1 MTGGVKSARRTLE
14 LLEAVAERPDGVT
27 FSELGEVLDIPQSSL
42 YGLLQTVVAARWLVF
57 DEETKQYFVGVK
69 MWEAGQRFKRSREVT
84 IRTRQYLL
92 AAQRTLGETIQLGI
106 LDDLD
111 IVYIDKVEGTRP
123 LRLVSEVGGRLPAYV
138 TAIGKVLLAEL
149 PEERL
154 LDRFGGATLERYTEQ
169 TITSGD
175 ELIDHLGTIRRQGYA
190 TDLGEYSPGV
200 FCIAVPIRDAGG
212 RAVAAM
218 SCSVSQTLIDLGEVN
233 EQEIATVLEDQATN
247 ASVALGMPEPAA
259 PTRR

>member
-1 MTGGVKSARRTLE
+1 MKSARRTLE
-14 LLEAVAERPDGVT
+14 ILEAVARRPDGVT
-27 FSELGEVLDIPQSSL
+27 FSELGDILDIPQSSL
-42 YGLLQTVVAARWLVF
+42 HGLLRTVVASRWLVF
-57 DEETKQYFVGVK
+57 DDETKRYFVGVK
-69 MWEAGQRFKRSREVT
+69 IWEAGQRFKRSREVT

-149 PEERL
+149 PAQQL
-154 LDRFGGATLERYTEQ
+154 LDRFAGETLEGYTEE

-175 ELIDHLGTIRRQGYA
+175 ELIEHLGTVHRCGYA
-190 TDLGEYSPGV
+190 TDHGEYSPGV
-200 FCIAVPIRDAGG
+200 FCVAVPIRDANG

-218 SCSVSQTLIDLGEVN
+218 SCSVPQTLIDLGETD
-233 EQEIATVLEDQATN
+233 EDEIAAVLQQQATN
-247 ASVALGMPEPAA
+247 ASVALGMPEPIA
-259 PTRR
+259 PARR